1 MVIMDPL
8 GIPWHRI
15 DVKGQEF
22 RSTVPYVGFIWNL
35 EHHSISLSAKKQLKY
50 LSKVH
55 SSPQAATLPFS
66 QKDYMSI
73 LGTLQHISFIYKEGR
88 STLPPFSAFLA
99 KFPNNF
105 LRHHPPKSVI
115 ESL

>member
-8 GIPWHRI
+8 GIPWHQI
-15 DVKGQEF
+15 NVKGQGF
-22 RSTVPYVGFIWNL
+22 RSTVPYVGFIWDL
-35 EHHSISLSAKKQLKY
+35 EHHSISLSSKKQLKY
-50 LSKVH
+50 LLKVC
-55 SSPQAATLPFS
+55 SSLHAATLPFS
-66 QKDYMSI
+66 WKDCMSI
-73 LGTLQHISFIYKEGR
+73 LGILQHISFIYKEGH

-105 LRHHPPKSVI
+105 LHHHPPKSVI